1 MNIPP
6 SEAKALSLWE
16 YQALLHHWNDDG
28 DVEAP
33 DHEHTQ
39 KMVDKLNKH
48 LRETAP
54 A

>member
-6 SEAKALSLWE
+6 GEAKALSLWE

-28 DVEAP
+28 EDTAAP

-39 KMVDKLNKH
+39 KMVDKLNRH
-48 LRETAP
+48 LRAP